1 MARKEVSLIIKCGKV
16 LTMNSN
22 REILQKGSVA
32 VEEDKIID
40 IGKNE
45 EIIKKYTSKKEI
57 DADGMVVLP
66 GFINS
71 HTHAIHN
78 LLRGG
83 LSQDRNLYD
92 WLFNVL
98 YAGLNQYSGIDAAIA
113 AKLYCVESI
122 RSGITTTIDN
132 ADWGMVDELA
142 ENTIE
147 TYQKYGIRATY
158 ARMFSDKDP
167 KSEGSLFEAL
177 EKKEPTIIHAPNYIE
192 ETSKAISSIE
202 RLMKKYHA
210 SAEGRIS
217 VWPSPGIV
225 HFVTIEGMLEAL
237 KLAEKYD
244 VMVSTH
250 LAESPAD
257 AMLDG
262 VSATQ
267 YLSYIGYLHK
277 RLLAG
282 HCVWLDD
289 RDIRL
294 LKKYDVKVSHLP
306 VSNQYLASGI
316 APITKMINYG
326 ITVSIGTD
334 DCNCNE
340 SVNMISDM
348 KHVALLQKVKNLDSG
363 AITSEK
369 VLEMATIDGARA
381 VGMEN
386 KIGSIEIGKKADIII
401 INMQYP
407 HLKPSHQVP
416 STLVYQANGSEI
428 DTTIIDGKVLMQNKK
443 LTLISKR
450 EEEKLLDDAQNASIR
465 IAEKAGMYFRCN
477 RGWQILSG

>member
-1 MARKEVSLIIKCGKV
+1 MARKEVSLIIKGGQV
-16 LTMNSN
+16 ITMNLK
-22 REILQKGSVA
+22 REILAKGSV
-32 VEEDKIID
+32 VVDGDKIID
-40 IGKNE
+40 IGNDK
-45 EIIKKYTSKKEI
+45 EISKKYISNQMI
-57 DADGMVVLP
+57 DANGMVILP

-92 WLFNVL
+92 WLINVL
-98 YAGLNQYSGIDAAIA
+98 YPGLNQYSGSDAAIA
-113 AKLYCVESI
+113 AKLYCIESI

-147 TYQKYGIRATY
+147 TYKKYGVRASY

-167 KSEGSLFEAL
+167 GSESSLFKAL
-177 EKKEPTIIHAPNYIE
+177 ERKEPTVVHAPSYIE

-202 RLMKKYHA
+202 RLMKKYNG
-210 SAEGRIS
+210 SAEGRVN

-225 HFVTIEGMLEAL
+225 HFVTSEGMLKAL
-237 KLAEKYD
+237 HLAEDYD

-250 LAESPAD
+250 LSESPDD
-257 AMLDG
+257 AMIDG
-262 VSATQ
+262 ISTTQ
-267 YLSYIGYLHK
+267 YLSYIGYLNK

-282 HCVWLDD
+282 HCVWVDD

-294 LKKYDVKVSHLP
+294 LKKYDVKVSHLV

-316 APITKMINYG
+316 APIAKMINCG
-326 ITVSIGTD
+326 VTVGIGTD
-334 DCNCNE
+334 DCNCND

-348 KHVALLQKVKNLDSG
+348 KHVALLQKVKNLDAG
-363 AITSEK
+363 AMTSEK

-381 VGMEN
+381 VGLED
-386 KIGSIEIGKKADIII
+386 KVGSIELGKKADIII

-407 HLKPSHQVP
+407 HLKPTHQVP
-416 STLVYQANGSEI
+416 STLVYQANGSEV
-428 DTTIIDGKVLMQNKK
+428 DTTIIDGRVLMRNKK
-443 LTLISKR
+443 LVLISER
-450 EEEKLLDDAQNASIR
+450 EERQLMDEAQDASIR
-465 IAEKAGMYFRCN
+465 IAEKAGMHFRTG
-477 RGWQILSG
+477 RGWQIISG

>member
-1 MARKEVSLIIKCGKV
+1 MPKKTISLVIKDGKI
-16 LTMNSN
+16 LTMDSE
-22 REILQKGSVA
+22 RKIFEKGSIA
-32 VEEDKIID
+32 IDGDKIID
-40 IGKNE
+40 IGKNK
-45 EIIKKYTSKKEI
+45 EILLKYNPKKEI
-57 DADGMVVLP
+57 DAKGMVVLP

-92 WLFNVL
+92 WLVNVL
-98 YAGLNQYSGIDAAIA
+98 YAGLNQYTGADAIIA
-113 AKLYCVESI
+113 SKLYCIESI

-147 TYQKYGIRATY
+147 TYQKFGIRAAY

-167 KSEGSLFEAL
+167 KSEGPLLEAL
-177 EKKEPTIIHAPNYIE
+177 EKKEPSVVHAPSYIE
-192 ETSKAISSIE
+192 ETSKAIVSIE
-202 RLMKKYHA
+202 RLMKKYHT

-217 VWPSPGIV
+217 IWPSPGIV
-225 HFVTIEGMLEAL
+225 HFVTIDGMLNAL
-237 KLAEKYD
+237 RLAEKYD
-244 VMVSTH
+244 TMVSTH

-257 AMLDG
+257 ATIYG
-262 VSATQ
+262 ISTTQ
-267 YLSYIGYLHK
+267 YLSYIGYLNK

-282 HCVWLDD
+282 HCVWVDD

-294 LKKYDVKVSHLP
+294 LKKYDVKVSHLA
-306 VSNQYLASGI
+306 VSNQFLASGI
-316 APITKMINYG
+316 APVAKMINYG
-326 ITVSIGTD
+326 VTVSIGTD

-369 VLEMATIDGARA
+369 VLEMATIDGART

-386 KIGSIEIGKKADIII
+386 KIGSIETGKKADIII

-428 DTTIIDGKVLMQNKK
+428 DTTIIDGKILMNNRK
-443 LTLISKR
+443 LTFISGK
-450 EEEKLLDDAQNASIR
+450 EEEKIMDEAQKASIR
-465 IAEKAGMYFRCN
+465 IAEKAGMQFRLK
-477 RGWQILSG
+477 RGWQTISG